1 MIKKILIT
9 LLSCFCFLSPATA
22 NLSLQADALDRAI
35 RTYFPDQTNASA
47 ALVAYTE
54 FVRNGDGVSIAAKD
68 LWAVCSAGGLDIK
81 KPEPKKTCQSFVN
94 NLVKNATI
102 KYFEV
107 CGSDKG
113 KSGGTE
119 VCVDAFKNTRLNL
132 TPAIEMAK
140 EYVSVKYNDTGLIC
154 SSKMRTG
161 YVGVFDKDDFLKC
174 TSTNSNTYYEFEFGT
189 AEAWSDN
196 VIQNNVRYGVC
207 DIIYGVSSGSRTDS
221 CEANEAMCKKI
232 NKSVKRFGYSAYQKD
247 NRCYIN
253 FETVRDAKD
262 LRTAYD
268 IDNFVFC
275 RGIQVSNTPDAEA
288 ALKRHVVVSA
298 AKKGEQINDYDVVCD
313 AGFKTYKGKGC
324 KADFW
329 QTDDIKTCSING
341 HYIDYVFDD
350 VNEAWKSYHKGGVS
364 GMECI
369 NSDGSFDGRNCR
381 LLGEEN
387 CRQLA
392 DVLKESCPECDQ
404 PVWNGTTCNLPSAEH
419 AAKIQNSI
427 KIVTQVGVAAVGVAL
442 FFIPGAQG
450 GAILALNYVAGGLVI
465 AGAAG
470 RVASNLVMQNGIYK
484 DFADAAET
492 CNNETCAKELLNTWL
507 QKIQSYKKEF
517 TDAEQMTVDELCTYL
532 FDKIP
537 ADSDF
542 WLAFMQNSEL
552 FDPVTCEIKTKK
564 QFWQKVRTVSEIAEI
579 AGSLLRIGNLAFQK
593 TTEKVTQKI
602 GEKTMAFGKG
612 GNQHGS
618 WIKVYQINN
627 TSQATAGVSRTL
639 TKNAAKYGTQLSAEV
654 EKNVLRELGLTKEM
668 LKGARFTAGRKSLK
682 LADGRLIDAVFKMPI
697 TTVKNVS
704 HVTLN
709 LRGLVNPAWGTLAE
723 TGGETM
729 YFESKS
735 GSGYKVPLCLKQE
748 GPFDPSVEIIDIE
761 EVEEESGS
769 GTGGG
774 TGSTIPGGGD
784 DDTGDGDNPGGG
796 DETVPPEGGTGPV
809 NTVDDNIMYKT
820 IKGKKLIAP
829 ENNKNKGLVAALVAT
844 GVVATGALIG
854 GIVVSTS
861 KDKSGNDNNVAN
873 KAIETDT
880 DLQLITNNIRS
891 GFGYVNNNQISLV
904 PLPTSVG
911 SSAPI
916 VVIDGYAVVVVSY
929 AGYRLPFYMNGTTW
943 APVLGIGETG
953 HWFNVYPAV
962 NEIKKMDTIAGIL
975 NEKLPPFSVAKY
987 TNNMGGVS
995 FPVADQKAFAIINA
1009 EFPNGV
1015 VQSVNMTPADQQL
1028 YSNNYYLM
1036 KSKIQ

>member
-1 MIKKILIT
+1 M
-9 LLSCFCFLSPATA
+9 SCFCFLSPAAA

-35 RTYFPDQTNASA
+35 RTYFPNQTNASA

-94 NLVKNATI
+94 HLVKNAII

-132 TPAIEMAK
+132 SPATAMAK
-140 EYVSVKYNDTGLIC
+140 EYVAIKYNDNSLIC
-154 SSKMRTG
+154 SSKMRTAS
-161 YVGVFDKDDFLKC
+161 VSLVDNDDFIKC
-174 TSTNSNTYYEFEFGT
+174 TSTDTNTYYEFEFGT
-189 AEAWSDN
+189 AEAWRDS

-207 DIIYGVSSGSRTDS
+207 DIIYGIPSGSRTDS
-221 CEANEAMCKKI
+221 CEANEAMCKKV
-232 NKSVKRFGYSAYQKD
+232 NKSVKRFGYSAYMKND
-247 NRCYIN
+247 RCYIN
-253 FETVRDAKD
+253 FETVKSATD
-262 LRTAYD
+262 LKNDFRSQGVE
-268 IDNFVFC
+268 NFYFC
-275 RGIQVSNTPDAEA
+275 SNAIQVKNNQSLHDAIKEYIA
-288 ALKRHVVVSA
+288 GKTGAD
-298 AKKGEQINDYDVVCD
+298 INLIECD
-313 AGFKTYKGKGC
+313 AGFKSYTGSGC
-324 KADFW
+324 KTGW
-329 QTDDIKTCSING
+329 SNYRDDIITCSYNG
-341 HYIDYVFDD
+341 KVVDLVFDD
-350 VNEAWKSYHKGGVS
+350 VNEINTTRATGGMEGMQCMLSGGV
-364 GMECI
+364 
-369 NSDGSFDGRNCR
+369 FDSRNCVA
-381 LLGEEN
+381 LGEQQCN
-387 CRQLA
+387 A
-392 DVLKESCPECDQ
+392 LKEKMAAVCNDNCASEIR
-404 PVWNGTTCNLPSAEH
+404 WNAQDGLCELPNATTATRRTEIAQY
-419 AAKIQNSI
+419 AAKA
-427 KIVTQVGVAAVGVAL
+427 GVAIAMVA
-442 FFIPGAQG
+442 AT
-450 GAILALNYVAGGLVI
+450 VVT

-470 RVASNLVMQNGIYK
+470 GVFAVVATAGSVAMVTGTAIELG
-484 DFADAAET
+484 ADAQMKWGLFEPFIREKANPCLVANDSACAERVVR
-492 CNNETCAKELLNTWL
+492 EDL
-507 QKIQSYKKEF
+507 QKYMSYNKEF
-517 TDAEQMTVDELCTYL
+517 NPQQQSALDDVFHRLIDLIPEDSSFWEDFYGDPENFKCDANGENCQLLE
-532 FDKIP
+532 
-537 ADSDF
+537 
-542 WLAFMQNSEL
+542 
-552 FDPVTCEIKTKK
+552 KT
-564 QFWQKVRTVSEIAEI
+564 QALQKWRRAGQITTAI
-579 AGSLLRIGNLAFQK
+579 GSLLNIIGNVGGMVRSIETINAKVVGNMHGPAMLKHLHNGHVGSLVSNKTILKFTGTARNADLVRNMGWTVGKEVVLRSGPKGLVAWLKPNGMALVVFGSALARMGDTDSTPF
-593 TTEKVTQKI
+593 VI
-602 GEKTMAFGKG
+602 SRPNKG
-612 GNQHGS
+612 GESSDTPEETEGGGS
-618 WIKVYQINN
+618 
-627 TSQATAGVSRTL
+627 SGGGS
-639 TKNAAKYGTQLSAEV
+639 
-654 EKNVLRELGLTKEM
+654 
-668 LKGARFTAGRKSLK
+668 
-682 LADGRLIDAVFKMPI
+682 
-697 TTVKNVS
+697 
-704 HVTLN
+704 
-709 LRGLVNPAWGTLAE
+709 
-723 TGGETM
+723 TGG
-729 YFESKS
+729 
-735 GSGYKVPLCLKQE
+735 GS
-748 GPFDPSVEIIDIE
+748 
-761 EVEEESGS
+761 
-769 GTGGG
+769 TGGG
-774 TGSTIPGGGD
+774 TGSTIPGGED

-796 DETVPPEGGTGPV
+796 DETVPHDGGTGPV
-809 NTVDDNIMYKT
+809 VSNTVDDNIMYKT

-962 NEIKKMDTIAGIL
+962 NEIKKMDTIAGVL